1 MLLDTFF
8 KWPTTVERLRGE
20 VVGEHL
26 DGFLAYMAA
35 AGFAPLTM
43 RQYLGGAIHFGR
55 WARRVGLALKRVK
68 ADDVERFRR
77 HLRRCRCR
85 NGYHS
90 RRCWRRQG
98 VIAAVKWFVVYLRH
112 VGIAPPLPVVVL
124 PDLVGKFEAWMKEQ
138 RGSAERTLSDYRR
151 HLLRFVETTR
161 IGRRGLK
168 LDAAVL
174 RSYVIARSQ
183 HTTRT
188 QMLVVVRALRMFVR
202 FLVSTGQ
209 CASHLDRA
217 VPSVPHWRLST
228 TPRYLASSEIERV
241 LARCDPS
248 IPLGARD
255 HAILLLLA
263 RLGLRA
269 DDVRRLQK
277 TDLDWTAGRVR
288 VVGKS
293 RRPVWLPLPQE
304 VGEAILKY
312 LSMTRPVCAVLEVFV
327 CDKAPH
333 RPLGM
338 TTVKGIA
345 QRAIDRAGVVS
356 PTKGAHVFR
365 HSVATTLV
373 RAGATLDEIGVLL
386 RHASRDTTAIYA
398 KVDLAALH
406 LIAQPWPEP
415 AP

>member
-8 KWPTTVERLRGE
+8 KWPTTVERLRDD

-26 DGFLAYMAA
+26 DGFLAYMVD
-35 AGFAPLTM
+35 AGFAPLTL
-43 RQYLGGAIHFGR
+43 RQYLSGPLHFGR
-55 WARRVGLALKRVK
+55 WARRVGLALGRVK
-68 ADDVERFRR
+68 ADDIERFRR
-77 HLRRCRCR
+77 HLRRCRCC
-85 NGYHS
+85 NGYGS
-90 RRCWRRQG
+90 RRCGRTD
-98 VIAAVKWFVVYLRH
+98 VVVVSVKWFIAYLRH

-124 PDLVGKFEAWMKEQ
+124 PKLIGEFEAWMKEQ

-151 HLLRFVETTR
+151 HLLRFVETTQ
-161 IGRRGLK
+161 IGPRVK
-168 LDAAVL
+168 LAAAVL

-202 FLVSTGQ
+202 FLVATGR
-209 CASHLDRA
+209 CPSHLDRA

-228 TPRYLASSEIERV
+228 LPRYLASDQVERV
-241 LARCDPS
+241 LARCDS
-248 IPLGARD
+248 STPLGARD
-255 HAILLLLA
+255 RAVLLLLA

-269 DDVRRLQK
+269 GDVRQLQK

-288 VVGKS
+288 VVGKL
-293 RRPVWLPLPQE
+293 RRPVWLPLPQD
-304 VGEAILKY
+304 VGEAILEY
-312 LSMTRPVCAVLEVFV
+312 LSIGRPVCSVSEVFL
-327 CDKAPH
+327 CAKAPH

-338 TTVKGIA
+338 TGVGGIT
-345 QRAIDRAGVVS
+345 QRAIDRAGVKS
-356 PTKGAHVFR
+356 PNKGAHVFR
-365 HSVATTLV
+365 HSAATTLV

-398 KVDLAALH
+398 KVDLPALH